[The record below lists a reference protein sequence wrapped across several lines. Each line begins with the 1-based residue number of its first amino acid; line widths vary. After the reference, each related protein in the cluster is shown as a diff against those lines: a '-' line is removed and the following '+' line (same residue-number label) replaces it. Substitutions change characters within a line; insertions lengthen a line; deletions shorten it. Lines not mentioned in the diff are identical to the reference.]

1 MNGGEDMATLKES
14 CKQMDTYGNSDF
26 YRPQQIGEKN
36 ILLLR
41 ELDMAMET
49 LSLENRREIIY
60 AAVEL
65 FSQQEK

>member
-1 MNGGEDMATLKES
+1 MNGGEDMTTLKKS
-14 CKQMDTYGNSDF
+14 RKQMDTYGNSDL

-41 ELDMAMET
+41 ELDIAMET
-49 LSLENRREIIY
+49 LSLENKREIIY